1 MNYLIKRIFFR
12 IRNNSFKEIIILI
25 LKYFTS
31 SNKINLDKIEIKPN
45 TSLEDIFFKFG
56 TDKSFFDSKR
66 TFYKLFKNYE
76 NRKKFPNYLSWIN
89 RKDPEQ
95 FQYELGLNYAP
106 FYEKYLSEHR
116 KKKLK
121 IIELGVA
128 GGHSLAG
135 WYKYFENS
143 EILGVDI
150 KEKKVFMYEGKR
162 MRYFKINCLN
172 PKDIK
177 NFISKYG
184 DFDIVVD
191 DSLHE
196 HPVFETNLVNFFPA
210 LKKGGMYFMED
221 FRLESEIL
229 KKIKNYNKKYNKN
242 VMLNDTTMEEV
253 FDKFKK
259 KENFDNSIITL
270 DFQNYLYKEMETIEV
285 HYPEHPSAGICTT
298 F

>member
-106 FYEKYLSEHR
+106 F
-116 KKKLK
+116 
-121 IIELGVA
+121 
-128 GGHSLAG
+128 
-135 WYKYFENS
+135 
-143 EILGVDI
+143 
-150 KEKKVFMYEGKR
+150 
-162 MRYFKINCLN
+162 
-172 PKDIK
+172 
-177 NFISKYG
+177 
-184 DFDIVVD
+184 
-191 DSLHE
+191 
-196 HPVFETNLVNFFPA
+196 
-210 LKKGGMYFMED
+210 
-221 FRLESEIL
+221 
-229 KKIKNYNKKYNKN
+229 
-242 VMLNDTTMEEV
+242 
-253 FDKFKK
+253 
-259 KENFDNSIITL
+259 
-270 DFQNYLYKEMETIEV
+270 
-285 HYPEHPSAGICTT
+285 
-298 F
+298 